1 MPTGLPPDLE
11 LLVSSE
17 SYGIIE
23 SGLNHG
29 LCNVLQGFPGLLFSC
44 TVEDVARSQC
54 DGLDHESPITAQRRE
69 RALMHVVRR
78 SIQIEFAFSADI
90 LAAFDYEGSR
100 KRRWQVAANLY
111 QQGIDHDNGRIDSQP
126 SGPHWRQTRHQLAI
140 RRGGRRLFF
149 VITEGLPDD
158 ESSSSTNETA

>member
-23 SGLNHG
+23 SGLNYG
-29 LCNVLQGFPGLLFSC
+29 LCNVLQDFPGLLFSS

-54 DGLDHESPITAQRRE
+54 DGLDHFAPITDQRRE

-78 SIQIEFAFSADI
+78 SIQLEFAFSADI
-90 LAAFDYEGSR
+90 LAALDYEGSR
-100 KRRWQVAANLY
+100 RSRWQVAAELY
-111 QQGIDHDNGRIDSQP
+111 QEGIDHDNGRIDSPP

-158 ESSSSTNETA
+158 ECPSTENVAA